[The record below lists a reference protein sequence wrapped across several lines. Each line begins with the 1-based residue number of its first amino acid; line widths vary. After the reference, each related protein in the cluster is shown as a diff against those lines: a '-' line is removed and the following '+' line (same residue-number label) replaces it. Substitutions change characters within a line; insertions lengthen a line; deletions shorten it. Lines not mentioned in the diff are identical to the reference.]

1 MGGKGGGSTAGYRD
15 GGAPFVAEDL
25 SDFRLDR
32 APELVLPS
40 SDAMQEFRDELSPAF
55 GGEEGEVRAYLAGKF
70 PGKEAEIRGRRYV
83 ISGGTV
89 IRWAGEGGR
98 VKGEE
103 AGGVQNVLRVLNK
116 GIEGPRGAVPA
127 EG

>member
-1 MGGKGGGSTAGYRD
+1 
-15 GGAPFVAEDL
+15 L
-25 SDFRLDR
+25 
-32 APELVLPS
+32 
-40 SDAMQEFRDELSPAF
+40 QEFRDELSPAF
-55 GGEEGEVRAYLAGKF
+55 RGEEGEVRAYLAGKF
-70 PGKEAEIRGRRYV
+70 PGEEAEIGGRRFVSGGGPV
-83 ISGGTV
+83 IS
-89 IRWAGEGGR
+89 WAGEGGR